1 MGGALH
7 ASLHDHPAA
16 RLRHLRV
23 RLPRREHRGVAGSQ
37 HRAHVPARGRGA
49 QGERAADS
57 ASSESQHGGLRCAG
71 PVTDGPRR
79 QFVQVNRQANSRA
92 GRANHRPGDV
102 TMTGMFQRPGPR
114 LSVLPLVA
122 LLLAGPGAAFARAQA
137 PGSPCAIET
146 TERVVA
152 VGDVHG
158 AYDRFTGILR
168 AAGLIDQRDRWI
180 GGRAILIQTGDI
192 VDRGAHSKR
201 VIDLLRRLERDAARA
216 GGHVYPLLG
225 NHEFMRAAHD
235 WRYVS
240 ADEYEAFEN
249 NDSESLQKTMLERML
264 VTARRRATAEGRD
277 FDADEYREQFFK
289 DIPPG
294 YLEMRRAFDKGGQYG
309 DWVRKRL
316 AAVKVNGV
324 LFVHAGISEKTAA
337 LGCDGINAAIRADL
351 EALPVPMEKVPGMF
365 ASSED
370 GPLWYR
376 GLALEPEEALA
387 PAVD

>member
-1 MGGALH
+1 
-7 ASLHDHPAA
+7 
-16 RLRHLRV
+16 
-23 RLPRREHRGVAGSQ
+23 
-37 HRAHVPARGRGA
+37 
-49 QGERAADS
+49 
-57 ASSESQHGGLRCAG
+57 
-71 PVTDGPRR
+71 
-79 QFVQVNRQANSRA
+79 
-92 GRANHRPGDV
+92 
-102 TMTGMFQRPGPR
+102 MTGMFQRPGLR

-122 LLLAGPGAAFARAQA
+122 LLLAGPGAVFARAQA

-158 AYDRFTGILR
+158 AYERFTGILR
-168 AAGLIDQRDRWI
+168 AAGLIDQRERWI

-216 GGHVYPLLG
+216 GGRVYPLLG

-249 NDSESLQKTMLERML
+249 NDSEQLQKATLERMI
-264 VTARRRATAEGRD
+264 VAARRRAQQEGHH
-277 FDADEYREQFFK
+277 FDAAAYRDQFMK
-289 DIPPG
+289 DIPLG
-294 YLEMRRAFDKGGQYG
+294 YLEMRRAFDKGGEYG
-309 DWVRKRL
+309 DWVRGRL

-324 LFVHAGISEKTAA
+324 LFVHAGVSEKTAS
-337 LGCDGINAAIRADL
+337 LGCAGINDAIRADL
-351 EALPVPMEKVPGMF
+351 DALPVPLEKVPSLF
-365 ASSED
+365 ASSSD

-376 GLALEPEEALA
+376 GLATEPEETFKPTVDRILSQVGARAIVVGHTPGPSIGRIATRFDGRVILIDTGMLEGDFYPGGVPSALELHGDTITAIYDTRREILSAAA
-387 PAVD
+387 PRP